1 MRLRLLLLAVLLT
14 VSGIA
19 AAQEPIDPPPNALA
33 GVTISCSL
41 AAPSWVAGCFVE
53 APPAVLGPFSVGLG
67 VDGQV
72 DVDQLLAG
80 DLSGSHL
87 APYLVVVWSLDRG
100 AMWAEL
106 ALPSELLGVPIVGRP
121 DWARVGRSWT
131 VPP

>member
-14 VSGIA
+14 ASGTA
-19 AAQEPIDPPPNALA
+19 AAQEPTDPPPNALA
-33 GVTISCSL
+33 GVTLSCSL

-67 VDGQV
+67 VDGQA
-72 DVDQLLAG
+72 DLDELLAG
-80 DLSGSHL
+80 DLAGTHL

-100 AMWAEL
+100 AVWAEL
-106 ALPSELLGVPIVGRP
+106 ALPSDLLGIPVIGRP
-121 DWARVGRSWT
+121 DYARVGWSWT